1 MYYMFFWFKNE
12 AICPSPFSNG
22 WNNDNKNKLGRH
34 EVCITEIKDF
44 SGGVSLIHIF
54 LISMKLNN

>member
-1 MYYMFFWFKNE
+1 MFFWFKNE
-12 AICPSPFSNG
+12 TICPSPFSNG

-44 SGGVSLIHIF
+44 SWVFH
-54 LISMKLNN
+54 